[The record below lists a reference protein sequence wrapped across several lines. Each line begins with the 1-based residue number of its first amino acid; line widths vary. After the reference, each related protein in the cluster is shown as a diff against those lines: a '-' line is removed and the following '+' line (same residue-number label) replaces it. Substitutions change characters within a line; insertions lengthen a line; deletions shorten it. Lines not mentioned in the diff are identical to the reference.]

1 MAELEQCKIWLEKNG
16 LELVDVVSVSR
27 QQGVHV
33 KVRRKDGTSPPPLLK
48 SLMVSSQSPKSTARS
63 EKKSTRRKTPKKKA
77 ASSILA
83 VDELSPQQEE
93 GVFGSEG
100 EVLEPST
107 GTLSSILN
115 DASASVR
122 VAADSAT
129 RRPQVEEGETLEPR
143 TVTSSSPAD
152 EYLESDTF
160 SDKLQPASKYE
171 ALAKEIREKHA
182 KEDAEIAAQWGTCKM
197 MVGMELIKKK
207 CKAPQLVLDWD
218 KKGKG
223 VVSKVEFRQGIK
235 ESLTVK
241 TDMKSLD
248 ALFDSFDQDGGG
260 TLDANELKDAL
271 SQIKHDCEQLKLREA
286 SKLERQP
293 ADKHHISR
301 LEQIAAATRKANMAL
316 RALESEASVQDNV
329 LERERRKWAAAELE
343 QAAADL
349 QGALAAE
356 EAAKRKLEDEARAA
370 VEAAKREQERLEDE
384 ARRAAEAE
392 AARKAEAERKR
403 AIEDAVTLDSSD
415 SLAERIRAL
424 KNEIKALEPVS
435 NPPTAEQQLS
445 ASLAQKKLQPKDL
458 VKEWDKKH
466 TGEVNKLDFRR
477 GVRALGVKSEDKDID
492 NLFASLDEDG
502 GGTLTAEELKNALK
516 GMQNAAVEGIEEAE
530 YRAARQLRIKSF
542 VSKLESLVP
551 LTKMAEEAI
560 AKHAKLKKTK
570 SNEAEVEAAYAV
582 AAAQKRNAVVVQI
595 EVAQNLEV
603 LNHLNEA
610 AALQLLNA
618 KTMRADADG
627 KEKAKIAERKRK
639 QEEEEK
645 RKKAAQI
652 ARLESKRQPAEAKM
666 VPP

>member
-27 QQGVHV
+27 QQGMHV

-48 SLMVSSQSPKSTARS
+48 SIMVSLQSPKSTARS

-77 ASSILA
+77 TSSIL
-83 VDELSPQQEE
+83 VDELTPQQEE
-93 GVFGSEG
+93 GLFGSEG

-107 GTLSSILN
+107 RTSILD
-115 DASASVR
+115 DASASVL
-122 VAADSAT
+122 VAAT

-143 TVTSSSPAD
+143 TVTSSSPAN

-207 CKAPQLVLDWD
+207 LKAPQLVLDWD

-223 VVSKVEFRQGIK
+223 EVSKVEFRQGIK

-271 SQIKHDCEQLKLREA
+271 SQIKHDCEQLKWREA
-286 SKLERQP
+286 SKNERRP
-293 ADKHHISR
+293 ADKHHVSR
-301 LEQIAAATRKANMAL
+301 LEQIAAATRKANVAL
-316 RALESEASVQDNV
+316 RAVESEPSDQDNV

-349 QGALAAE
+349 QSALAAE
-356 EAAKRKLEDEARAA
+356 EEANRKLEDEARAA
-370 VEAAKREQERLEDE
+370 IEAAKREQERLEDE

-403 AIEDAVTLDSSD
+403 AAEDAVTLDSSD
-415 SLAERIRAL
+415 SLGERIRAL

-435 NPPTAEQQLS
+435 NPPTVEQQLS
-445 ASLAQKKLQPKDL
+445 ASLAQKKMQPKDL

-516 GMQNAAVEGIEEAE
+516 GMQNAAVEGIEDAE
-530 YRAARQLRIKSF
+530 
-542 VSKLESLVP
+542 
-551 LTKMAEEAI
+551 
-560 AKHAKLKKTK
+560 
-570 SNEAEVEAAYAV
+570 
-582 AAAQKRNAVVVQI
+582 
-595 EVAQNLEV
+595 
-603 LNHLNEA
+603 
-610 AALQLLNA
+610 
-618 KTMRADADG
+618 
-627 KEKAKIAERKRK
+627 
-639 QEEEEK
+639 
-645 RKKAAQI
+645 
-652 ARLESKRQPAEAKM
+652 
-666 VPP
+666 

>member
-48 SLMVSSQSPKSTARS
+48 SMLVSSQSPKSTARS

-115 DASASVR
+115 DATVR

-207 CKAPQLVLDWD
+207 FKAPQLVLDWD

-293 ADKHHISR
+293 ADKHHVSR

-316 RALESEASVQDNV
+316 RAVESEASVQDNV

-356 EAAKRKLEDEARAA
+356 EAANRKLEDEARAA

-403 AIEDAVTLDSSD
+403 AVEDAVTLDSSD

-435 NPPTAEQQLS
+435 NPLTAEQQLS

-477 GVRALGVKSEDKDID
+477 GARALGVKSEDKDID

-516 GMQNAAVEGIEEAE
+516 GMQNAAVEGIEDAE

-551 LTKMAEEAI
+551 LTKIAEEAI

-618 KTMRADADG
+618 KAMRADADG